1 MSAEVTISARV
12 PMDLSQQVDR
22 LANAMRRNRSWIVEE
37 ALRSYIKQEL
47 AFLEAVE
54 EGIKQMEAGEVVD
67 HAVVVADWE
76 RHRQNLPQE
85 Q

>member
-22 LANAMRRNRSWIVEE
+22 LADALRRNRSWIVEE
-37 ALRSYIKQEL
+37 ALRSYIAQEL

-54 EGIKQMEAGEVVD
+54 EGVRQMEAGEVVE

-76 RHRQNLPQE
+76 SRRQNLQQE
-85 Q
+85 P

>member
-76 RHRQNLPQE
+76 RYRQNLPQE